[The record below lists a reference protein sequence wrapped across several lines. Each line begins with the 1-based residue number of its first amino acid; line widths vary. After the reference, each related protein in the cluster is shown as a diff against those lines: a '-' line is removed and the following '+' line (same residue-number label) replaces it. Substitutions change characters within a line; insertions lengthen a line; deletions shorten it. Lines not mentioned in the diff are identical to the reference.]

1 MEKKNPAVLYGEVI
15 AKCWEDEAFK
25 KRFVE
30 DPESVL
36 AEAGIPVEEGLTYKV
51 IEAPKLVKY
60 IVLPEEN
67 VQASIQDLTKNILS
81 KADKSDEILPAG
93 TELRIIQN
101 TEDTRYLVLP
111 ASPKT
116 LTQTELQLVFGGGD
130 NSSGYAPSVLPI
142 SGAVA
147 VTCPE
152 AYTTVVECPM
162 TNTAVEPETV
172 AVVAGIIVLI

>member
-15 AKCWEDEAFK
+15 AKCWEDETFK

-36 AEAGIPVEEGLTYKV
+36 TEAGIPVEEGLTYKV
-51 IEAPKLVKY
+51 IEAPKLVEY

-67 VQASIQDLTKNILS
+67 VQPAIQTLTKRILS
-81 KADKSDEILPAG
+81 KADKSDKILPEG

-130 NSSGYAPSVLPI
+130 NSSSILPI
-142 SGAVA
+142 NSAVA

-152 AYTTVVECPM
+152 AVNTTMVEPGVNTVVG
-162 TNTAVEPETV
+162 AV
-172 AVVAGIIVLI
+172 IVLI

>member
-15 AKCWEDEAFK
+15 AKCWEDETFK

-51 IEAPKLVKY
+51 IEAPKLVQY
-60 IVLPEEN
+60 VVLPEEN
-67 VQASIQDLTKNILS
+67 VQASIQDLTKNILGA
-81 KADKSDEILPAG
+81 ADKSDKILPTG

-130 NSSGYAPSVLPI
+130 NSSGYAPSVFPVSSANSVVYSMTSLNA
-142 SGAVA
+142 AVGL
-147 VTCPE
+147 TNS
-152 AYTTVVECPM
+152 TITVS
-162 TNTAVEPETV
+162 AL
-172 AVVAGIIVLI
+172 VVVLI